1 MTLVRLNMQE
11 IKKQFD
17 FSVSMLGKVAEV
29 KGSLESSS
37 TEDIEGM
44 LDGIIKDTEGR
55 ITLIRIEDKTEG
67 DWATV
72 EEYQTSDLAEDTDD
86 DKKIRQ
92 ANARALQKKRKLQHR
107 PSLTSGDLGDRYT
120 IFRPYNTPRGR
131 TAEPNELCF
140 RCGSKC
146 HFKCY
151 CKLESNLGVQAEK
164 KSGCPTTSAVG
175 DTGVFFLT
183 ARGCTFHTDRKHKK
197 HNSLKLSTI
206 FHRMILTMCVLY
218 LSLNIKNNQTMI
230 ITLKAD

>member
-1 MTLVRLNMQE
+1 
-11 IKKQFD
+11 
-17 FSVSMLGKVAEV
+17 MLGKVAEV

-67 DWATV
+67 GWATV

-92 ANARALQKKRKLQHR
+92 ANARALQKERKLQHR

-131 TAEPNELCF
+131 TAEPNDLCF

-146 HFKCY
+146 HFKRS
-151 CKLESNLGVQAEK
+151 CKLESNLEVQESKLK
-164 KSGCPTTSAVG
+164 KNQAAQQPVQWGTPAFSFSPPGAVPFTQTGSTRNTTA
-175 DTGVFFLT
+175 
-183 ARGCTFHTDRKHKK
+183 
-197 HNSLKLSTI
+197 
-206 FHRMILTMCVLY
+206 
-218 LSLNIKNNQTMI
+218 
-230 ITLKAD
+230 